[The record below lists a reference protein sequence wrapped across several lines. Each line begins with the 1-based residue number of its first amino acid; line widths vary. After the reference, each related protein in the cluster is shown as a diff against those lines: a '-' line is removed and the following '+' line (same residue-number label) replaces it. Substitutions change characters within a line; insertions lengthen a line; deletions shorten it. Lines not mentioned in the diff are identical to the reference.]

1 MNRHEILLR
10 TQNDIVN
17 FVNKIAISFSVPIYC
32 VEAMWWMPNP
42 FRVLGFG
49 MGKVLTLQVYGD
61 DSKDADV
68 RHLRIS
74 GCKVSVDDKN

>member
-17 FVNKIAISFSVPIYC
+17 FVNKITQYPFSADLLCGSRV
-32 VEAMWWMPNP
+32 VDAKSLLG
-42 FRVLGFG
+42 VLGFG

-61 DSKDADV
+61 DSSMLMSDISEYLVV
-68 RHLRIS
+68 R
-74 GCKVSVDDKN
+74 